1 MTDAR
6 VFSRNAHRWR
16 LASVLIGVMLLV
28 TARLAWDGAQRTSA
42 LRDEVQWLR
51 TRLADKRD
59 LIARQR
65 QEMAEVAGAVD
76 RLARTTGTLRER
88 AAQSRRLAHMEETRD
103 QSFDV
108 LLVKATFDGGESIV
122 SEDAAR
128 ALEQLAWLDG
138 QAAAASDS
146 IAVLNVLL
154 EERPSGVSF
163 GPPTVWPVRGLV
175 TSPFGARTSP
185 YGEGRE
191 MHPGID
197 ISAHYGLPVTAT
209 GSGEVIFAGRDPGYG
224 SLVIIDHGGQLD
236 TLYAHLSAFYVRE
249 GQTVHRGQP
258 IGAIGAT
265 GRATGTHLHYE
276 VRINGSPVDPRRY
289 LTN

>member
-1 MTDAR
+1 MTDVRVISRAAR
-6 VFSRNAHRWR
+6 RWL
-16 LASVLIGVMLLV
+16 LASVVLGVMLLV
-28 TARLAWDGAQRTSA
+28 TARLAWDGSQRTSA
-42 LRDEVQWLR
+42 LREEVAWLR
-51 TRLADKRD
+51 TRLADKRE
-59 LIARQR
+59 LIGRQR

-76 RLARTTGTLRER
+76 RLARTTGTLGAR
-88 AAQSRRLAHMEETRD
+88 AVQARRLAHMEETRD

-108 LLVKATFDGGESIV
+108 LVVKATLDGGESIV

-146 IAVLNVLL
+146 LAVLNVFLQ
-154 EERPSGVSF
+154 ERPSDVGF
-163 GPPTVWPVRGLV
+163 GPPSVWPVRGLV

-197 ISAHYGLPVTAT
+197 ISAHYGVPVTAT

-224 SLVIIDHGGQLD
+224 GLVIVDHGGQLD

-249 GQTVHRGQP
+249 GQQVHRGQP
-258 IGAIGAT
+258 IGAVGAT
-265 GRATGTHLHYE
+265 GRATGAHLHYE
-276 VRINGSPVDPRRY
+276 VRISGSPVDPRRY
-289 LTN
+289 LTD